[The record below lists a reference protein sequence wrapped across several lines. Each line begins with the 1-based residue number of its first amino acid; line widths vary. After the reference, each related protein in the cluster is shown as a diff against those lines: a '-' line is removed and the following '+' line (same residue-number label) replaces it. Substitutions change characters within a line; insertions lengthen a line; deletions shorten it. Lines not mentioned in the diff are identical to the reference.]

1 MTTEEIAAL
10 EAAKLKL
17 VEAEGLESII
27 PAVTPDP
34 VTENDILGII
44 ETLAIRRGGL
54 ADSTLQTAINTAN
67 ATYLTAITTAITT
80 SKTTAQTAINAQT
93 GTDIT
98 A

>member
-17 VEAEGLESII
+17 AEAQGLETII
-27 PAVTPDP
+27 PAETPDP
-34 VTENDILGII
+34 VTENDIIAI
-44 ETLAIRRGGL
+44 ADKLAIRRGAL

-67 ATYLTAITTAITT
+67 AAYLTAITTAIDT
-80 SKTTAQTAINAQT
+80 SKTTAQEAIDAQT